1 MNELKL
7 VYTKEL
13 IDNLK
18 ERISAIYAE
27 NALSITSVE
36 DSDTQ
41 DDIIWFTVKYGGP
54 YWLVRLGE
62 EMQDIRTYHD

>member
-7 VYTKEL
+7 VYAKEL

-41 DDIIWFTVKYGGP
+41 DDNICFTVKYGGP
-54 YWLVRLGE
+54 CWLVRLGE
-62 EMQDIRTYHD
+62 EMQYVRTYHD